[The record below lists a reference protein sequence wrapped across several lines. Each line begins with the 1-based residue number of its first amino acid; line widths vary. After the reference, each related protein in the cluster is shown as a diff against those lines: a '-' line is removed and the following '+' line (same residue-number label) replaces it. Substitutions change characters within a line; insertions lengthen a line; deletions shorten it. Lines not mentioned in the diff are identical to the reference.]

1 MSLVKLAFNPL
12 AIIPASLAAFGFQ
25 AARSGNPLKF
35 VTTKDVKSLFGVR
48 KKLQKAAIST
58 AGQSLARIK
67 KGYVQDSTR
76 AIPAIIDAQLGHP
89 FRMGIAAAEAGYHS
103 KGLKGKVIRH
113 IIDTSIDD
121 TGRFK
126 KAVQSPLG
134 KKLGL
139 KFKDDEFAIE
149 RFMRVGNKLNK
160 VLDRKNQKIYG
171 SVIGGGIGAL
181 HGANRKDQKSHR
193 LKSTLAGG
201 IKGAITGGSIGF
213 GASELGKVTRLARDM
228 HKEFHADPY
237 MREMLES
244 ANGKG
249 LSGKIYRGLGHL
261 GSRMYTTTPNKRAI
275 RMAAS
280 EARSEFN
287 QNAFTSGPGIKKL
300 SIKPQKDFIE
310 RFTNATRGTKQ
321 AITPF
326 NEKSLERTYGKLNRD
341 NMHDLKIKPLVS
353 KPKFDYGTVFK
364 NIPKEHWNKH
374 PIHKKV
380 LKHFSS
386 PEDYHKITGE

>member
-35 VTTKDVKSLFGVR
+35 VTTKDVKSLFGIR

-89 FRMGIAAAEAGYHS
+89 FRMGIAAAETGYHS
-103 KGLKGKVIRH
+103 KGLKGKVTRFIV
-113 IIDTSIDD
+113 DD
-121 TGRFK
+121 IVDNSGRFTK
-126 KAVQSPLG
+126 TKDSKLV
-134 KKLGL
+134 KMLGL
-139 KFKDDEFAIE
+139 KHNDNDFTVGKYLEI
-149 RFMRVGNKLNK
+149 GNKLNK
-160 VLDRKNQKIYG
+160 VFDRKNQSIYG
-171 SVIGGGIGAL
+171 SAIGGGIGAL
-181 HGANRKDQKSHR
+181 HGANRKNQKSHR

-237 MREMLES
+237 MKEMLES

-249 LSGKIYRGLGHL
+249 LSGKIYRG
-261 GSRMYTTTPNKRAI
+261 
-275 RMAAS
+275 
-280 EARSEFN
+280 
-287 QNAFTSGPGIKKL
+287 
-300 SIKPQKDFIE
+300 
-310 RFTNATRGTKQ
+310 
-321 AITPF
+321 
-326 NEKSLERTYGKLNRD
+326 
-341 NMHDLKIKPLVS
+341 
-353 KPKFDYGTVFK
+353 
-364 NIPKEHWNKH
+364 
-374 PIHKKV
+374 
-380 LKHFSS
+380 
-386 PEDYHKITGE
+386 